1 MAEYL
6 KRGREAGTQVDAQVR
21 ERVATMLAEIASR
34 GDAAV
39 RQYSRSLDQHNP
51 ASFRL
56 DDEEIARAIS
66 SVPAD
71 LRAHIDAAADNV
83 RTFAQAQLGTLQ
95 GLEIEMAP
103 GQFLGHRLVPVTSVG
118 AYIPGG
124 RYPLISSAL
133 MSILTGKVAG
143 VERVVAMTAPTADHL
158 IAPATLY
165 AMTVA
170 GADEIYAL
178 GGVQAMAAMAYGALD
193 GLDPVDMIVGA
204 GNAFVAEAKRQL
216 FGTVGIDLL
225 AGPTEVLVIADDT
238 ADPHT
243 VAVDLLAQAEHGPTS
258 PAILISTSRSLG
270 EAVLE
275 HIEPILREWSTG
287 EIAGTAWHHLGV
299 VVIADSPTEASAL
312 ADSYAPEH
320 LQIQVTDPDWYLDRL
335 KNYGSAFVGAETTV
349 AYGDKAVGTNHTL
362 PTNGAARYTG
372 GLWVGSFIKVLTYQ
386 RLDTEASVTIG
397 EHVAAISL
405 AEGMVGHAAS
415 ADLRVQRYRTQPL

>member
-6 KRGREAGTQVDAQVR
+6 KRGREAGTQVDSQVR

-39 RQYSRSLDQHNP
+39 REYSQSLDQHNP
-51 ASFRL
+51 TSFRL
-56 DDEEIARAIS
+56 RDEEIARAIS

-83 RTFAQAQLGTLQ
+83 RKFAQAQLGTLQ

-204 GNAFVAEAKRQL
+204 GNAYVAEAKRQL

-258 PAILISTSRSLG
+258 PAILISTSRTLG
-270 EAVLE
+270 VAVLE

-299 VVIADSPTEASAL
+299 IAIADSPTEACAL

-320 LQIQVTDPDWYLDRL
+320 LQIQVADPDWYLDRL
-335 KNYGSAFVGAETTV
+335 QNYGSAFVGAETTV

-372 GLWVGSFIKVLTYQ
+372 GLWVGSFIKVLTFQ
-386 RLDTEASVTIG
+386 RLDTEASVKIG

-415 ADLRVQRYRTQPL
+415 ADLRVQRYRT